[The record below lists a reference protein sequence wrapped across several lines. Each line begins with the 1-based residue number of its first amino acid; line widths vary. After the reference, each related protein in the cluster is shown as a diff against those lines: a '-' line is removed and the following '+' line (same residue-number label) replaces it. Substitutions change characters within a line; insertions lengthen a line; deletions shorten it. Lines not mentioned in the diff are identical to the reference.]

1 MLKKQF
7 DAVALGELLIDFTNN
22 GITRQGNPLM
32 EANPGGAPCNVLS
45 MLRNYGKRVAFIGK
59 VGEDFF
65 GRQLREVL
73 NRLEINTDYLLT
85 DENIP
90 TTLAFVSTTPEGDRA
105 FSFYRNPGADM
116 MLREEEIKEEMIAA
130 SRLFHFG
137 TLSMT
142 EAGVAKATKKAVN
155 IAKENKCIIT
165 FDPNVRLPL
174 WKDREDIRKA
184 MEYGFSQCDVL
195 KISDDE
201 ISFYTGAGDIYCGV
215 EQIRREYAG
224 IKLVLAT
231 MGSKG
236 SFACHKE
243 LVVSEPAFFQKAAIE
258 TTGAGDTFF
267 AIAINHI
274 LDNGLENM
282 TSEGISQMLRHA
294 NAGASLITARR
305 GAMCVMPRP
314 EEIEALLAE
323 NSSIPL

>member
-22 GITRQGNPLM
+22 GITRQGNPLL

-45 MLRNYGKRVAFIGK
+45 MLRNYGKRAAFIGK
-59 VGEDFF
+59 VGDDLF
-65 GRQLREVL
+65 GKQLREVL
-73 NRLEINTDYLLT
+73 NRLEINTNHLLT

-116 MLREEEIKEEMIAA
+116 MLREEEIKEEMISA

-142 EAGVAKATKKAVN
+142 DTGVEKATKKAVN

-174 WKDREDIRKA
+174 WKDGEDIRKA

-201 ISFYTGAGDIYCGV
+201 ISFYTGEGDVYWGI
-215 EQIRREYAG
+215 EQIRRKYAG

-236 SFACHKE
+236 SFACYKN
-243 LVVSEPAFFQKAAIE
+243 LCITEPAFLQKAAFE

-267 AIAINHI
+267 AIAINYI

-282 TSEGISQMLRHA
+282 TREGISQMLRHA

-305 GAMCVMPRP
+305 GAMCVMPHP
-314 EEIEALLAE
+314 EEIEPLLAE
-323 NSSIPL
+323 SC